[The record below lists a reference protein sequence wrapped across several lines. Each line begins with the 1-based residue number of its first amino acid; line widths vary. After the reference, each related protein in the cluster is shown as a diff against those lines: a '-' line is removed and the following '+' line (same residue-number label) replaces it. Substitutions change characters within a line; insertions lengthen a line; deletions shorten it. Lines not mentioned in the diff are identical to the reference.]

1 MAHQIMKTKKADLAW
16 QKLTTES
23 IFLQLSLQT
32 SLILADKGSPF
43 GLDDNKLSIKLQTAT
58 QIIPLY
64 GIIRPYKGLYVCKS
78 WQCVLGVPLAARL
91 WSYKGKG

>member
-1 MAHQIMKTKKADLAW
+1 MAHQIEKPKRQISHKNFW
-16 QKLTTES
+16 TTES

-58 QIIPLY
+58 QINKLWPLQM
-64 GIIRPYKGLYVCKS
+64 VQNAS
-78 WQCVLGVPLAARL
+78 NDVWH
-91 WSYKGKG
+91 

>member
-1 MAHQIMKTKKADLAW
+1 MAHQIEKPRIEISRKNFW
-16 QKLTTES
+16 TTES

-58 QIIPLY
+58 QIN
-64 GIIRPYKGLYVCKS
+64 
-78 WQCVLGVPLAARL
+78 
-91 WSYKGKG
+91 